1 MPAVAR
7 EPRDISLNPIR
18 CTDAELIQH
27 LAAILD
33 GADTPPLHCTD
44 PIYLGWRRRGRL
56 LHGEWYC
63 GGDLAAQIRA
73 TRSVV
78 TQSGQ
83 PGDTLEICLSHDYQP
98 VRDLKDRRLSN
109 NQRGRRGLLI
119 GLGQRM
125 EHHAPSHM
133 IASNRGFPRT
143 VTRFLERRE
152 LDLET
157 FFARGGR
164 LESFQARQL
173 LVRWRPEREILPLH
187 RGNRV
192 VPLEAVNAGMVS
204 EMIASMGGWLHGQV
218 ADSGALP
225 YKYWP
230 SRGEYSGAD
239 NPIRQFMA
247 TVALIRHARHSES
260 PAAMARSRRNLDHNL
275 ARFFRVHRGLGVIHH
290 DGAAKL
296 GAAALAALAILEL
309 PDNDAYQPVYTLLC
323 RGIEALWQAD
333 GAFET
338 FHYPT
343 SRKHDNRNFYPGEAL
358 LFLVHRY
365 IREQDPDLFAKI
377 LLSFGHYRQWHR
389 ANRNPAFIP
398 WHTRAYGLLFQ
409 HSHYQPLRD
418 FVFEMNDWLLA
429 LQQRDGAPSA
439 DLRGRF
445 YDPAHPEYGPPHASA
460 TGVYLEGLAMAY
472 RLALEADDDAR
483 AGRYRQA
490 LREGIR
496 NLRQLQFLD
505 EVDGFYLQQP
515 EAVRGAVRT
524 EVYDNT
530 VRIDNVQ
537 HGLMAL
543 LDLVDLPGF
552 EADPTSPAE
561 PGKLRHFRH
570 LRSLD
575 IAPLLAEVEANAE
588 CWSYNT
594 RRQKRIRVQR
604 ETNTIALRGPARPI
618 PEGIHNNDHHPSEA
632 TPLAPRFPTVMGFVE
647 DFARQLGG
655 ELGRVNVV
663 RLQPRGQVYRHIDHG
678 KYYRIRDR
686 YHLVLQSPGGSL
698 MEAGSETVRMG
709 AGELW
714 WFDNK
719 QPHEAF
725 NESGDWR
732 VHVIFDVLPPQA

>member
-1 MPAVAR
+1 M
-7 EPRDISLNPIR
+7 
-18 CTDAELIQH
+18 T
-27 LAAILD
+27 
-33 GADTPPLHCTD
+33 
-44 PIYLGWRRRGRL
+44 
-56 LHGEWYC
+56 
-63 GGDLAAQIRA
+63 
-73 TRSVV
+73 
-78 TQSGQ
+78 
-83 PGDTLEICLSHDYQP
+83 
-98 VRDLKDRRLSN
+98 
-109 NQRGRRGLLI
+109 
-119 GLGQRM
+119 
-125 EHHAPSHM
+125 
-133 IASNRGFPRT
+133 
-143 VTRFLERRE
+143 
-152 LDLET
+152 
-157 FFARGGR
+157 
-164 LESFQARQL
+164 
-173 LVRWRPEREILPLH
+173 
-187 RGNRV
+187 
-192 VPLEAVNAGMVS
+192 
-204 EMIASMGGWLHGQV
+204 
-218 ADSGALP
+218 
-225 YKYWP
+225 
-230 SRGEYSGAD
+230 
-239 NPIRQFMA
+239 
-247 TVALIRHARHSES
+247 
-260 PAAMARSRRNLDHNL
+260 
-275 ARFFRVHRGLGVIHH
+275 
-290 DGAAKL
+290 
-296 GAAALAALAILEL
+296 
-309 PDNDAYQPVYTLLC
+309 
-323 RGIEALWQAD
+323 
-333 GAFET
+333 
-338 FHYPT
+338 
-343 SRKHDNRNFYPGEAL
+343 
-358 LFLVHRY
+358 
-365 IREQDPDLFAKI
+365 
-377 LLSFGHYRQWHR
+377 
-389 ANRNPAFIP
+389 
-398 WHTRAYGLLFQ
+398 
-409 HSHYQPLRD
+409 
-418 FVFEMNDWLLA
+418 
-429 LQQRDGAPSA
+429 
-439 DLRGRF
+439 
-445 YDPAHPEYGPPHASA
+445 
-460 TGVYLEGLAMAY
+460 Y

-594 RRQKRIRVQR
+594 RRQERIRVQR
-604 ETNTIALRGPARPI
+604 ETNTIPLRGPARPI

-678 KYYRIRDR
+678 EYYRIRDR